1 MNSPKVVVIGAGSYF
16 FAGPV
21 TWNMVN
27 SPVLRGGTV
36 ACARAATSF
45 AYLSRMKFIH
55 RWGLMRNTQVE
66 NIQEHSLQVAMIAH
80 ALALIRNRLFAGSLD
95 PERVMV
101 LAVFHEVSEVITG
114 DFPSPLKYFNPE
126 ISRAYS
132 EIEEVARN
140 KLWEMIPA
148 DLQDDYRSILFRDET
163 EAESW
168 EIVKAADKIS
178 AYTKCLEELKAGNQ
192 EFSKA
197 KESLAREIAELEMP
211 EVDYFMRK
219 FVRSFALALDE
230 LN

>member
-1 MNSPKVVVIGAGSYF
+1 MPNSSHF
-16 FAGPV
+16 
-21 TWNMVN
+21 
-27 SPVLRGGTV
+27 
-36 ACARAATSF
+36 F

-80 ALALIRNRLFAGSLD
+80 ALALIRNRLFAGGLD

-140 KLWEMIPA
+140 KLWGMIPSE
-148 DLQDDYRSILFRDET
+148 LQDDYRSVLFHDEA

-168 EIVKAADKIS
+168 EVVKAADKIS

-197 KESLAREIAELEMP
+197 KESLAREIAELQVP
-211 EVDYFMRK
+211 EVDYFMRE
-219 FVRSFALALDE
+219 FVHSFALALDE

>member
-1 MNSPKVVVIGAGSYF
+1 MRKSSHF
-16 FAGPV
+16 
-21 TWNMVN
+21 
-27 SPVLRGGTV
+27 
-36 ACARAATSF
+36 F

-95 PERVMV
+95 PQRVMV

-132 EIEEVARN
+132 EIEQIASR
-140 KLWEMIPA
+140 KLLAMIPSE
-148 DLQDDYRSILFRDET
+148 LQPDYRSVLFRAAGD
-163 EAESW
+163 ADAW
-168 EIVKAADKIS
+168 ELVKAADKIS

-192 EFSKA
+192 EFAKA
-197 KESLAREIAELEMP
+197 KDSLRREIADLGQP
-211 EVDYFMRK
+211 EVDYFMRE
-219 FVRSFALALDE
+219 FMHSFTLALDE

>member
-1 MNSPKVVVIGAGSYF
+1 MGQRSHF
-16 FAGPV
+16 
-21 TWNMVN
+21 
-27 SPVLRGGTV
+27 
-36 ACARAATSF
+36 F

-80 ALALIRNRLFAGSLD
+80 ALALIRNRLFAGTLD

-148 DLQDDYRSILFRDET
+148 ELRDDYRPVLFHDPA
-163 EAESW
+163 EAHSW
-168 EIVKAADKIS
+168 ELVKAADKIS

-192 EFSKA
+192 EFAKA
-197 KESLAREIAELEMP
+197 KDSVEKEIAALGLP
-211 EVDYFMRK
+211 EVGYFMQR